1 MKKSVI
7 VAMLAA
13 LCAAAWAISPEELL
27 IQAVK
32 NCDIPTLQILLRQR
46 ADPNYMDA
54 NGKSALVYACEKGWY
69 EGVICLV
76 GGDANIDSRDIHD
89 RTALMYAVQS
99 GYIMIVQFLINNGAN
114 INAKDFDRK
123 AALMYAIENKDTQVM
138 NLLLRLGADCSATD
152 IYGDNIAMYAA
163 KNGMICTLNEGALQ
177 KKYVID
183 WNKTNKEGLS
193 PFTVACMKGDFIGIK
208 QLLQEAPIEISASH
222 IDGQPII
229 IWLIANRKSSAI
241 IEYLVNFC
249 NPEEIRSMTDVEGH
263 DIKYWAEK
271 QGYENILMRLYDYEI
286 EEKGSRRNRAYSKS
300 IRRNF

>member
-7 VAMLAA
+7 VALLAT
-13 LCAAAWAISPEELL
+13 LCSAAWAASPEELL

-54 NGKSALVYACEKGWY
+54 NGKSALVYACESSWY

-99 GYIMIVQFLINNGAN
+99 GFIMVVRFLIDNGAN

-123 AALMYAIENKDTQVM
+123 TALMYAIENKSDQVM

-163 KNGMICTLNEGALQ
+163 KNGMICALNEGALQ

-183 WNKTNKEGLS
+183 WNKTNKEGVS

-208 QLLQEAPIEISASH
+208 QLLQDAPIEISDSR

-229 IWLIANRKSSAI
+229 IWLIANRKSPAI
-241 IEYLVNFC
+241 IECLVNFC
-249 NPEEIRSMTDVEGH
+249 NPKEIRSMTDVEGH

-271 QGYENILMRLYDYEI
+271 QGYEWILAMLDEI
-286 EEKGSRRNRAYSKS
+286 EEKGSR
-300 IRRNF
+300 